1 MIKINEHIKRGY
13 LLTDFVA
20 EGWSILLYA
29 TDRQG
34 ERRYKEHVLWFKIN
48 SLTYIV

>member
-1 MIKINEHIKRGY
+1 M
-13 LLTDFVA
+13 TDFAA
-20 EGWSILLYA
+20 EGWSILMYA

-34 ERRYKEHVLWFKIN
+34 GIRNKEQILWFKII